1 MKYIVI
7 PDVQAKPDDD
17 FKFLSHIGEYIAW
30 EKPDVIVQ
38 IGDFADMQSLSSYDV
53 GKKAFEGRT
62 YKADIDASI
71 TAMDTLMLPILRE
84 QVKLEKSHR
93 KRWNPKLYLTL
104 GNHEAR
110 IDKAINSDR
119 KLEGL
124 ISTSDLRYEEYGWNV
139 SPFLQPIILDNIC
152 FCHYICAGVM
162 GKPITNPKLLA
173 SKKHMSVIVGHQQ
186 GRDIAYSTRADGKHI
201 TCIIAG
207 SCYNHDEGYMNY
219 QTNNHWRGIIQLDNV
234 NDGEYDEHFISL
246 KHLENI
252 YE

>member
-124 ISTSDLRYEEYGWNV
+124 ISMDDLKFEQYGWKV
-139 SPFLQPIILDNIC
+139 LPFLQSVILDGIMFVHY
-152 FCHYICAGVM
+152 FCTGEM
-162 GKPITNPKLLA
+162 GRPA
-173 SKKHMSVIVGHQQ
+173 SSARVIVNHSHMSTIVGHKQ
-186 GRDIAYSTRADGKHI
+186 GKDIHYAKRGDGKRI

-207 SCYNHDEGYMNY
+207 SCYNHDEGYMNF